1 MTESKVAKGSFFIL
15 IGNIIF
21 RIGGYL
27 YRFLMASLL
36 GPAMYGILGLTLP
49 FQGVF
54 QILSAGGLPP
64 AIAKYVSEYNTLN
77 KEDMARQTIK
87 TSLKIMVFLGIFMGF
102 IMITIVAPW
111 LAYSVFKNPIALLP
125 LQAVGLIT
133 PFSVIV
139 GAFRGAFQGV
149 YKMEYIVAT
158 RAAEQMGMIIF
169 ATGFV
174 LIGLN
179 AFGAVLGSVIGFFL
193 SSISGVYI
201 YKKYMGK
208 YIEIKNPNFKIS
220 IKDELKLAKKLIS
233 FSIPVTV
240 TALAEMI
247 IYSISTFIMG
257 IFLTSTLIGY
267 FTAADPIAR
276 LPLMVSTSIAT
287 TILPAAAEAYVKRDK
302 KQLNHYVFKSYEYSI
317 LLTLPLCVFIMIFAK
332 PIMRVVYFTNAQYSL
347 GGSALAI
354 LVIGMT
360 FYALYSVST
369 GIIQGIGHPKISM
382 YILLLGSGL
391 NIILNWFL
399 IQKMG
404 IVGGA
409 LATTISTIVFTVP
422 TVYITLRLTK
432 SKLKYSK
439 LNKIILASIIM
450 GIILYIIPNNVY
462 GLILAVILSPVIY
475 LISLIYL
482 RIFESE
488 DIERMKSL
496 NNKFGP
502 LKGIYMKIVRKIEEK
517 TINE

>member
-1 MTESKVAKGSFFIL
+1 MTESKIIKGSFFIL
-15 IGNIIF
+15 IGNVIF

-77 KEDMARQTIK
+77 QEDMAKKTIR
-87 TSLKIMVFLGIFMGF
+87 TSLKIMVFLGILMGF
-102 IMITIVAPW
+102 FMITIVAPW
-111 LAYSVFKNPIALLP
+111 LAYSVFKNPTALLP

-158 RAAEQMGMIIF
+158 RAIEQMTMIIF

-174 LIGLN
+174 LIGLQ
-179 AFGAVLGSVIGFFL
+179 AFGAVLGSVLGFFFSSL
-193 SSISGVYI
+193 SGIYI

-208 YIEIKNPNFKIS
+208 YLKNKNPNFKIK
-220 IKDELKLAKKLIS
+220 IKDEIKLAKKLIS
-233 FSIPVTV
+233 FAIPVTI
-240 TALAEMI
+240 TSLAEMI

-302 KQLNHYVFKSYEYSI
+302 TQLNHYVFKSYEYSI
-317 LLTLPLCVFIMIFAK
+317 LLTLPLCIFIMLFAK
-332 PIMRVVYFTNAQYSL
+332 PIMRVVYFTNAEYSL
-347 GGSALAI
+347 GGTALAV

-391 NIILNWFL
+391 NVILNWFF

-409 LATTISTIVFTVP
+409 LATTISTVIFTIP
-422 TVYITLRLTK
+422 TIYITLRLTE
-432 SKLKYSK
+432 SKLKYGK
-439 LNKIILASIIM
+439 LTKIILASVIM
-450 GIILYIIPNNVY
+450 GIILYLIPNNTY
-462 GLILAVILSPVIY
+462 GLLLAIILSPIIY
-475 LISLIYL
+475 IVSLIYL

-488 DIERMKSL
+488 DIERMKEFSG
-496 NNKFGP
+496 KFGP
-502 LKGIYMKIVRKIEEK
+502 LEGIYMKIVKKIEEK
-517 TINE
+517 AMN